1 MEQPLTSIKTPGYRR
16 RRLAAAILARY
27 ATKPAPTNRPDPI
40 KVVCVSDTHN
50 NQPDLPSGDI
60 LIHAGDL
67 TENGSFD
74 EVQAGITWLSSQSHP
89 FKILIAGNHDVLF
102 DESFLQKYPERRY
115 GQSKSKK
122 DLDWGDVIYLQDS
135 TITLDIPVRTTDPT
149 SQPPARRVTI
159 HGSPWTPQ
167 YGISAFQ
174 YTPLAG
180 PSLLAAQLSHYPDY
194 TPNPPSAAAAAA
206 AAPGPGS
213 GPTLEILVT
222 HGPPKL
228 YLDRRDIH
236 RAGCPYL
243 LCEVARIRPRLH
255 VFGHIHAAHGREDV
269 VMDGLRQAHDDVV
282 IGWGG
287 WECVAW
293 MVVLVVW
300 ERVRRVGRA
309 LVGGCGGWCGIA
321 TTRRGEG
328 VTTFVNA
335 SVVGGRG
342 NEVRNGAVVIEI

>member
-1 MEQPLTSIKTPGYRR
+1 MQEPLTNIKTPGYWTRR
-16 RRLAAAILARY
+16 VAAAILARH
-27 ATKPAPTNRPDPI
+27 ARKPAITKHADSIR
-40 KVVCVSDTHN
+40 VVCISDTHY
-50 NQPDLPSGDI
+50 NQPDLPPGDI

-67 TENGSFD
+67 TGDGSFD
-74 EVQAGITWLSSQSHP
+74 EIQSGITWLSSQSHP

-115 GQSKSKK
+115 GQPKTKE

-135 TITLDIPVRTTDPT
+135 TITLNIPIRTTNTTP
-149 SQPPARRVTI
+149 QPQTRKVTI

-174 YTPLAG
+174 YPPATG
-180 PSLLAAQLSHYPDY
+180 SSLWSEQLGHHPGHTTKPTHTETAPAALD
-194 TPNPPSAAAAAA
+194 
-206 AAPGPGS
+206 
-213 GPTLEILVT
+213 ILVT

-255 VFGHIHAAHGREDV
+255 VFGHIHVAHGREDV
-269 VMDGLRQAHDDVV
+269 VLDGVRRAHDDVQ

-287 WECVAW
+287 WDYVAW
-293 MVVLVVW
+293 MAVLVVW
-300 ERVRRVGRA
+300 ERVKRGLFTLFGFGRRLEERER
-309 LVGGCGGWCGIA
+309 
-321 TTRRGEG
+321 T
-328 VTTFVNA
+328 TTFVNA

-342 NEVRNGAVVIEI
+342 NEVRNGAVVVEI